1 MKCPA
6 CKMETAPELGYCD
19 FCKEPFRRK
28 DPPPKAP
35 EKVAVPPD
43 LMAKLLE
50 AKRAAPEPP
59 AGPGPDLPPEFAQLA
74 AAERMPAVPPMVR
87 YLAWAFL
94 AGILTLSA
102 VGFVYVMTR
111 PRPKAPADGAPPGR
125 PPRREAPPAPA
136 APPADL
142 PPGVPDEEP
151 LAPPPPRPQSF

>member
-6 CKMETAPELGYCD
+6 CKMETAEELGYCD

-35 EKVAVPPD
+35 EKVAVPPE

-50 AKRAAPEPP
+50 AKRAAPERAAG
-59 AGPGPDLPPEFAQLA
+59 AGPELPPEFAELA
-74 AAERMPAVPPMVR
+74 AAERMPAVPPWAR
-87 YLAWAFL
+87 YSAWAFL
-94 AGILTLSA
+94 AAVLTLSA

-111 PRPKAPADGAPPGR
+111 PRPKSPPRVEVPR
-125 PPRREAPPAPA
+125 PPP
-136 APPADL
+136 PPADL

-151 LAPPPPRPQSF
+151 LAPPPLPPPPPF